1 MASSAEGGP
10 PPGTGASPVVALV
23 AGEASGD
30 LIGADL
36 IRALRELRPDLRF
49 TGIGGPRMEA
59 AGMDILYPLEK
70 LAVRGYVEVIR
81 HLPELLSIRRRLA
94 RHWLKERPA
103 AFIGIDA
110 PDFNFTLET
119 KLKAAGIPT
128 IHYVSPSI
136 WMWRRERLARIK
148 RAVDR
153 MLVLFPFETQI
164 YEQAGMDAVFVGHPS
179 ADTAAEMPPR
189 AALREQY
196 RIRPETHVV
205 ALLPGSRQ
213 SELKHLSDVFIQTAR
228 KVHEQ
233 MPEVTFLAPLATR
246 ETRDMF
252 ERAVYRNRARDL
264 PITIMF
270 AHAHDA
276 MAVADVGLIASG
288 TATLEAALLG
298 CPMVI
303 AYRMPRA
310 SYWLLKGKAYLP
322 YVGLPNILSGEFI
335 APEFIQDD
343 ATADN
348 LAQALTNLL
357 ADAKTRTRLRA
368 KFSALAGS
376 LQHNAS
382 QRAAEAVLPLI
393 GQGGA

>member
-1 MASSAEGGP
+1 M
-10 PPGTGASPVVALV
+10 

-59 AGMDILYPLEK
+59 AGMEILYPLEK

-110 PDFNFTLET
+110 PDFNFNLEAR
-119 KLKAAGIPT
+119 LKAAGVPT
-128 IHYVSPSI
+128 VHYVSPSI

-164 YEQAGMDAVFVGHPS
+164 YQQAGMDAVFVGHPS

-196 RIRPETHVV
+196 RIRPETQVV

-228 KVHEQ
+228 KVHER
-233 MPEVTFLAPLATR
+233 MPEVVFLAPLATR

-276 MAVADVGLIASG
+276 MAIADSALIASG

-322 YVGLPNILSGEFI
+322 YFGLPNILSGEFI

-348 LAQALTNLL
+348 LSQALLNLL
-357 ADAKTRTRLRA
+357 ADNKTRTRLRA

-393 GQGGA
+393 G